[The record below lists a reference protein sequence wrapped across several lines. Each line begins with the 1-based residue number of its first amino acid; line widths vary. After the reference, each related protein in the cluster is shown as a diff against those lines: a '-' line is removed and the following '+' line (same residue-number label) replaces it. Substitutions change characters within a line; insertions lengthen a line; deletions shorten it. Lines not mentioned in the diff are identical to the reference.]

1 MTKKEFLQLVQSP
14 DSVELSHGRD
24 LRDMVD
30 KYPYFYQA
38 RLLWLKTLKMTDDV
52 QTAPEI
58 ARTALYSHD
67 HRWLYF
73 YLYPEMRPEPAQSD
87 KSRVEKFSGSYF
99 DMLSAA
105 EAEGGDARLS
115 LKKIAEQLKASRAQM
130 QVELPP
136 VTEVEK
142 ADTRPVKVVQ
152 VPVPD
157 YFPVTDNATDHEE
170 KARVLIRE
178 KKYQEA
184 LEILKH
190 LYLINPKKS
199 IYFADQIRFLEKIIV
214 NSNKTA

>member
-1 MTKKEFLQLVQSP
+1 MTKKEFIQLVQNP
-14 DSVELSHGRD
+14 DTVEPTHSRELKE
-24 LRDMVD
+24 MVE

-38 RLLWLKTLKMTDDV
+38 RLLWLKALKMSDHV

-67 HRWLYF
+67 NRWLYF
-73 YLYPEMRPEPAQSD
+73 YLYPEMRPEPAQTI
-87 KSRVEKFSGSYF
+87 KFRDERYSGSYF
-99 DMLSAA
+99 DMLHAA
-105 EAEGGDARLS
+105 GAEGEDAKMS

-130 QVELPP
+130 QIQDSLTAEPQK
-136 VTEVEK
+136 TEPK
-142 ADTRPVKVVQ
+142 PARIVQ

-157 YFPVTDNATDHEE
+157 YFSVSDNEIDHEG
-170 KARVLIRE
+170 KAKILIRE

>member
-1 MTKKEFLQLVQSP
+1 MTKKEFIQLVQNP
-14 DSVELSHGRD
+14 DVVEPSHSRD
-24 LRDMVD
+24 LKEMVA
-30 KYPYFYQA
+30 KYPYFFQA
-38 RLLWLKTLKMTDDV
+38 RLLWLKTLKMSDDV

-58 ARTALYSHD
+58 TRTALYSHD

-73 YLYPEMRPEPAQSD
+73 YLYPEMRPEPAQTS
-87 KSRVEKFSGSYF
+87 KPREERFSGSYF
-99 DMLSAA
+99 DMLHAA
-105 EAEGGDARLS
+105 EAEGVDAKLS

-130 QVELPP
+130 QIQDPLKAEP
-136 VTEVEK
+136 EK
-142 ADTRPVKVVQ
+142 SESKPARVVQ

-157 YFPVTDNATDHEE
+157 YFPVTDHETNHEE